1 MLMAMMQIRIMLV
14 RMNELLVP
22 MDMRM
27 RFAGRIGGRVS
38 MLMVLVMPVQMV
50 VDQRFV
56 AMQMGV
62 VFGEM

>member
-14 RMNELLVP
+14 RMNELFVP

-27 RFAGRIGGRVS
+27 RFAGRIRGRVS

-56 AMQMGV
+56 AMPMGV

>member
-27 RFAGRIGGRVS
+27 RFAGRIRGRVS
-38 MLMVLVMPVQMV
+38 MLMMLVMPVQMV
-50 VDQRFV
+50 VGQRFV
-56 AMQMGV
+56 PMQMGV